1 MTQTQ
6 LKSDDD
12 YMNDMWTCSN
22 MNCNCRKEEKKVIQ
36 EIMHDDIGR
45 KHHLKEQAELHEK
58 IRNDND
64 YDDWSY
70 GTEPSFGKPQ

>member
-1 MTQTQ
+1 MTQNQ
-6 LKSDDD
+6 LKPDDD
-12 YMNDMWTCSN
+12 YMNDLWACSN
-22 MNCNCRKEEKKVIQ
+22 INCKCKKEEKIVIQ
-36 EIMHDDIGR
+36 EIMHDGIGQ
-45 KHHLKEQAELHEK
+45 KHHLKEQTELHEK